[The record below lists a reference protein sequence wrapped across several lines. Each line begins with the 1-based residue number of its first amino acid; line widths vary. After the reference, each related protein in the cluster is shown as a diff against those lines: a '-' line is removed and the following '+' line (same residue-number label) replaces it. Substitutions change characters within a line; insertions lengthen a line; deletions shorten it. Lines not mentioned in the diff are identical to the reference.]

1 MIWNVTRSSVAGHS
15 VTFAMEGPTHLSN
28 AGRRS
33 GSLSDKIDRKEGGG
47 ADLSSLPRDS
57 GSPNLH
63 VPAAAPDLL
72 HLSAQGDRY
81 AERDA
86 EELKNLQEELS
97 KITFIES
104 VEHIC
109 SEQLSK
115 VN

>member
-1 MIWNVTRSSVAGHS
+1 MPDDDPR
-15 VTFAMEGPTHLSN
+15 
-28 AGRRS
+28 RRS

-63 VPAAAPDLL
+63 LPAAAPVQ
-72 HLSAQGDRY
+72 SVGRCTRETGDTRY

-86 EELKNLQEELS
+86 EELKKLQEELA